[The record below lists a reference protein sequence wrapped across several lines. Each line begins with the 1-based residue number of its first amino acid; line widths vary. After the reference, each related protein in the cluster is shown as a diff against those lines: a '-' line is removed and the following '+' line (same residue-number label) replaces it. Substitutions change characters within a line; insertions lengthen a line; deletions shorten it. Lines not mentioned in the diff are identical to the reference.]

1 MFLFFPENHDGQGGI
16 RYQKREPVE
25 QDVVLKM
32 KYEPCLKDVNKTMVN
47 EEIFLIK
54 SDPIYYL

>member
-16 RYQKREPVE
+16 RYQKREQVE

-47 EEIFLIK
+47 EEKF
-54 SDPIYYL
+54 